1 MKTYQANLIN
11 SLALIL
17 MPLWA
22 YLTYEGTL
30 EKPNQSIT
38 ALIPLFLG
46 IILFLCNNGVKKEN
60 KVIAHI
66 AVVVTL
72 IALLGLFMPL
82 KAAIAEDRTLSV
94 VRVAIMLLT
103 GMLAMITFIR
113 SFIANRKGKQS

>member
-11 SLALIL
+11 GLTLIL

-22 YLTYEGTL
+22 YLTYEGTA
-30 EKPNQSIT
+30 EKPEQSIT

-46 IILFLCNNGVKKEN
+46 IILFLCNNGIKKEN

-66 AVVVTL
+66 AVVVTF

-94 VRVAIMLLT
+94 VRVAIMLFT
-103 GMLAMITFIR
+103 GMLAMITFVR
-113 SFIANRKGKQS
+113 SFIANRKSKQS

>member
-46 IILFLCNNGVKKEN
+46 LILFLCNNGVKKEN

-94 VRVAIMLLT
+94 IRVAIMLLT

>member
-46 IILFLCNNGVKKEN
+46 VILFLCNNGVKKEN

-82 KAAIAEDRTLSV
+82 KAAIAEDRTLSLI
-94 VRVAIMLLT
+94 RVAIMLLT

>member
-11 SLALIL
+11 SLTLIL

-30 EKPNQSIT
+30 EKPEQSIT

-46 IILFLCNNGVKKEN
+46 VILFLCNNGVKKEN

-66 AVVVTL
+66 AVAVTL

-82 KAAIAEDRTLSV
+82 KAAIVEDRTLSV
-94 VRVAIMLLT
+94 IRVAIMLLT

>member
-1 MKTYQANLIN
+1 
-11 SLALIL
+11 

-46 IILFLCNNGVKKEN
+46 VILFLCNNGVKKEN

-94 VRVAIMLLT
+94 IRVAIMLLT
-103 GMLAMITFIR
+103 GMLAMITF
-113 SFIANRKGKQS
+113 

>member
-11 SLALIL
+11 SLTLIL

-22 YLTYEGTL
+22 YLTYEGTA
-30 EKPNQSIT
+30 EKPEQSIT

-46 IILFLCNNGVKKEN
+46 IILFLCNNGIKKEN

-66 AVVVTL
+66 AVVVTF

-94 VRVAIMLLT
+94 VRVAIMLFT
-103 GMLAMITFIR
+103 GMLAMITFVR
-113 SFIANRKGKQS
+113 SFIANRKSKQS

>member
-82 KAAIAEDRTLSV
+82 KAAIAEDRSLSV
-94 VRVAIMLLT
+94 IRVAIMLLT

>member
-30 EKPNQSIT
+30 EKPKQSIT

-46 IILFLCNNGVKKEN
+46 VILFLCNNGVKKEN

-66 AVVVTL
+66 AVAVTL

-82 KAAIAEDRTLSV
+82 KAAIVEDRTLSV
-94 VRVAIMLLT
+94 IRVAIMLLT

-113 SFIANRKGKQS
+113 SFIANRKSKQS

>member
-17 MPLWA
+17 IPLWA

-46 IILFLCNNGVKKEN
+46 VILFLCNNGVKKEN

-82 KAAIAEDRTLSV
+82 KAAIAEDRILSLI
-94 VRVAIMLLT
+94 RVAIMLLT

>member
-46 IILFLCNNGVKKEN
+46 VILFLCNNGVKKEN

-94 VRVAIMLLT
+94 IRVAIMLLT

-113 SFIANRKGKQS
+113 SFIANRKSKQS

>member
-11 SLALIL
+11 SLALIF

-46 IILFLCNNGVKKEN
+46 VILFLCNNGVKKEN

-94 VRVAIMLLT
+94 IRVAIMLLT

>member
-46 IILFLCNNGVKKEN
+46 VILFLCNNGVKKEN

-94 VRVAIMLLT
+94 IRVAIMLLT
-103 GMLAMITFIR
+103 GILAMITFIR

>member
-46 IILFLCNNGVKKEN
+46 VILFLCNYGVKKEN

-94 VRVAIMLLT
+94 IRVAIMLLT

>member
-30 EKPNQSIT
+30 EKPTQSIT

-46 IILFLCNNGVKKEN
+46 VILFLCNNGVKKEN

-94 VRVAIMLLT
+94 IRVAIMLLT